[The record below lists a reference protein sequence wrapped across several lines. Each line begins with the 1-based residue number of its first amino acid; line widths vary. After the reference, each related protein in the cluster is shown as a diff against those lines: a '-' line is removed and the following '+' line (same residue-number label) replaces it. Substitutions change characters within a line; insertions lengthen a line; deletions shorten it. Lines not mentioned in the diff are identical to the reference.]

1 MDIQIMQQ
9 MIPQYITAL
18 KVTIGLGASGIFLSF
33 VLGFLMALIN
43 YFQVPVLNKINQIY
57 IELSRNTPLLIQ
69 IFFLYYGLPKLGI
82 PLGKNM
88 AGVIGLTFLGTSYMA
103 EAFRGGFDSIPKVQL
118 EIGQSLGFSRRQ
130 LAKEVIL
137 PQGLSLSIPS
147 LGANA
152 IFLMKETSVFSAISI
167 MDLTNVTKD
176 LIGMYYMTREFLL
189 MLVVS
194 YALIIL
200 PMIGIIYLLERRQKY
215 VRL

>member
-1 MDIQIMQQ
+1 M
-9 MIPQYITAL
+9 TAL
-18 KVTIGLGASGIFLSF
+18 KVTVGLGASGIILSF
-33 VLGFLMALIN
+33 LLGFIIAIIN
-43 YFQVPVLNKINQIY
+43 YFQIPVLSKINQIY

-82 PLGKNM
+82 PIEKNL
-88 AGVIGLTFLGTSYMA
+88 AGMIGLTFLGGSYMA
-103 EAFRGGFDSIPKVQL
+103 EAFRGGFDSIPKSQI
-118 EIGQSLGFSRRQ
+118 EIGQSLGFSRKQ

-137 PQGLSLSIPS
+137 PQGLSLSVPS

-189 MLVVS
+189 MLVIS

-200 PMIGIIYLLERRQKY
+200 PMIALIYLFERRQKS